1 MPYRKFCTLV
11 AALIIC
17 APLLAVKATAEPPL
31 TVVAAFVGPHPNGKE
46 CKSNLSEQTI
56 DFTLPN
62 NLKFDCG
69 VTFIL
74 NKKIQGTAYLQLQSN
89 NTWIDVST
97 IDTFGWH
104 SDIKKGYVKKFPRPK
119 MNNQISY
126 NQGII
131 KNGSVKW
138 VVNDKN
144 LGNNGNTFFSP
155 IYVWDNLTNFRYTE
169 VGVNCHR
176 TDITSFQIRVR
187 VVTGGKEYISNNVVQ
202 NYINAE
208 KYVTSTGYNF
218 QCVVTNGATSSAG
231 TTNKINPSASP
242 SSTSIGTSTSACQLV
257 ASSGGSGY
265 VKVTLEENGNG
276 LKDYVLTNT
285 LDCTFSLSVS
295 ARFICTGGKLPVMG
309 TASIMIGPK
318 QRVFLSASRYFPQAD
333 FECQSRLGLNNAY
346 AYPINVSSG
355 LGDSPVVVR
364 IVGTR

>member
-11 AALIIC
+11 AALIIF
-17 APLLAVKATAEPPL
+17 APLQAAAAPAAPPL

-56 DFTLPN
+56 DFTIPN

-74 NKKIQGTAYLQLQSN
+74 NKKIQGIAYLQIQSN
-89 NTWIDVST
+89 NIWVDVST

-119 MNNQISY
+119 MNNQISF

-138 VVNDKN
+138 VINDKN

-187 VVTGGKEYISNNVVQ
+187 VVADGKEYISNSVVQ

-218 QCVVTNGATSSAG
+218 QCVVTNVATSSAG
-231 TTNKINPSASP
+231 TTNKINPSAS
-242 SSTSIGTSTSACQLV
+242 SSPTSIGTSTSACQLV

-309 TASIMIGPK
+309 TASITIGPK

-346 AYPINVSSG
+346 AYPIFVSSG
-355 LGDSPVVVR
+355 LGDPPVVVR